1 MPYIE
6 CHIVTGLSQPRKAK
20 LIGDIVKVTHESIG
34 SDPKIINVI
43 LHEHPEHNM
52 AVSGHVYGE
61 ASKSVRP
68 GSSDMP

>member
-6 CHIVTGLSQPRKAK
+6 CHIATGLSKPRKAK
-20 LIGDIVKVTHESIG
+20 LIRDIVKVTHESIG

-52 AVSGHVYGE
+52 AVSGRVYGE
-61 ASKSVRP
+61 ASNKQLKTN
-68 GSSDMP
+68 

>member
-6 CHIVTGLSQPRKAK
+6 CHISTGLSQPRKAK
-20 LIGDIVKVTHESIG
+20 LIRDIVKVTHESIG

-52 AVSGHVYGE
+52 AVSGRVYGE
-61 ASKSVRP
+61 ASEV
-68 GSSDMP
+68 GSPK